1 MEDTRFRLLGNELN
15 VSSHG
20 DTARYEDG
28 EVVGMFPLW
37 F

>member
-1 MEDTRFRLLGNELN
+1 MEDTRFRLLCNELD

-20 DTARYEDG
+20 DTSWYEDG
-28 EVVGMFPLW
+28 EVVGVFPLW